1 MVTVINA
8 TDETLTQPADDYS
21 VVPPRI
27 NQPAD
32 GVSVQPALVTPR
44 WKLAPIRTSAGV
56 SPPASALSPAL
67 ELRGAGVGN
76 ADAPA
81 IVPSIGLFADDP
93 DAGDTSYGVGDTL
106 TITLTARTNR
116 GAYAGGK
123 VRVRVT

>member
-56 SPPASALSPAL
+56 SPPASEISPAL

-81 IVPSIGLFADDP
+81 ILPNIGLFADDP